1 MSKVKIFLINSY
13 FTVKQY
19 MIQFFR
25 IPTKI
30 NNITSDLEEIKIV
43 LNNID
48 HNISEMKDID
58 FISVGKS

>member
-13 FTVKQY
+13 FTAKQY
-19 MIQFFR
+19 LTQFFR